1 LNSILNKA
9 KLGSQLGARPPAA
22 VELSPQGVLAA
33 ASPGPGKPPVYAF
46 EPLPQGALIPG
57 IGEHNLRAPELV
69 ANAMR
74 AALGQVSPRTRAVTL
89 VVPDT
94 VVRVFV
100 LDFDSLPG
108 KAAEAIPVLR
118 FRLRKMV
125 PFEVEHAGLSYQ
137 LLVETKSEC
146 KVLAAVIPGPVLQE
160 YEAAVRMAG
169 YEPGAVLPTSLAA
182 LGAIDSAEPVLAAN
196 LSALALTTSVT
207 QGQDLLLYRTLD
219 LPEEPTQRLAEVQRG
234 IAVAAAYYEDK
245 LGARPRLLYYAGIGA
260 GGNSTAEDFA
270 RWIDDPGLAVADLA
284 PLPETGAATPLGNL
298 MSLAGVVGA
307 LAGAN

>member
-1 LNSILNKA
+1 MSSILSKA
-9 KLGSQLGARPPAA
+9 KLGTQLGARPPAA

-33 ASPGPGKPPVYAF
+33 ATPGPGKPPVYAF
-46 EPLPQGALIPG
+46 EPLPHGALIPG
-57 IGEHNLRAPELV
+57 IGEHNLRAPEAI

-74 AALGQVSPRTRAVTL
+74 AALGQVSPRSRFVTL

-100 LDFDSLPG
+100 LDFDALPA

-137 LLVETKSEC
+137 VLTETKSEC
-146 KVLAAVIPGPVLQE
+146 KVLAAVLPGPVLAE
-160 YEAAVRMAG
+160 YESVVRMAG
-169 YEPGAVLPTSLAA
+169 FEPGAVLPSSLAA
-182 LGAIDSAEPVLAAN
+182 LGAIDSDDPILAAN
-196 LSALALTTSVT
+196 LSGQALTTSIT

-219 LPEEPTQRLAEVQRG
+219 LPEEPEARLAEVQRG

-245 LGARPRLLYYAGIGA
+245 LGARPRHLYYAGIGA
-260 GGNSTAEDFA
+260 GGDSSAEDFA
-270 RWIDDPGLAVADLA
+270 RWIDDPELTVADLA
-284 PLPETGAATPLGNL
+284 PRPETGAATPLGNL
-298 MSLAGVVGA
+298 VSLAGVVGA
-307 LAGAN
+307 LAGA